1 MSNSRSRGVSVQNP
15 KKLSLDPL
23 ADPRSLP
30 RAPSQVAEVRFAT
43 ATLKARASPVEQIT
57 KGIDARADLHSVEP
71 SPEWRSPPAQMETGK
86 WRRPCAD
93 RGPSAYPYRRRQSAV
108 FQRGRAGQRPT
119 VTAAGHC
126 KRAIC
131 HCSNRSRQQPWRPRR
146 WQSGARRIRPCW
158 GRSIQWN

>member
-1 MSNSRSRGVSVQNP
+1 MRESAGEVVKLPVARRKRSKP

-30 RAPSQVAEVRFAT
+30 RAPSQVAEVQFAT

-57 KGIDARADLHSVEP
+57 KGIDAQADLHSVEP
-71 SPEWRSPPAQMETGK
+71 SPEWRSPPAQIETGK

-93 RGPSAYPYRRRQSAV
+93 RGPSAYPYRRRQSTV

-119 VTAAGHC
+119 VTPAGYANARFAVAQIAQDSNRGARAAGNPVHV
-126 KRAIC
+126 
-131 HCSNRSRQQPWRPRR
+131 
-146 WQSGARRIRPCW
+146 G
-158 GRSIQWN
+158 

>member
-1 MSNSRSRGVSVQNP
+1 LSRGVGVQNP
-15 KKLSLDPL
+15 KTLRLDPL

-30 RAPSQVAEVRFAT
+30 RASSQVAEVYFAT

-57 KGIDARADLHSVEP
+57 QGIDARANLQSVEP
-71 SPEWRSPPAQMETGK
+71 SPEWRLPPAQIETGK

-119 VTAAGHC
+119 VTPAGYANARFAVAQFAQDSNRGARAAGNPVHV
-126 KRAIC
+126 
-131 HCSNRSRQQPWRPRR
+131 
-146 WQSGARRIRPCW
+146 G
-158 GRSIQWN
+158 